1 MWNNFRVENSKI
13 QVLKRGNK
21 DKTLKTLLKP
31 LKSNCLDVDEIWT
44 LVVKLSAES
53 KKEGPELCIN
63 S

>member
-13 QVLKRGNK
+13 KVLKRGNE

-31 LKSNCLDVDEIWT
+31 LKSNCLDVDKIWT
-44 LVVKLSAES
+44 LAVKLSVEF
-53 KKEGPELCIN
+53 KNEGPELCRN

>member
-13 QVLKRGNK
+13 RVLKRGNE

-44 LVVKLSAES
+44 LVVKLSVES
-53 KKEGPELCIN
+53 KNEGRELCRN